1 MSGRARNLLL
11 LSWGNRLSA
20 HDHVPPAADPA
31 QAFAPDRPAVP
42 GPGALP
48 EGPAD
53 PPAAPAAP
61 AAPVTAAQPTGT
73 ADAHDAPEAP
83 GRKRPRAVGVALA
96 TAGLL
101 AVTAVSATVTVAVG
115 KPDHRPAVAAAT
127 APATAVTTAAATASS
142 APPATASATPTTAP
156 PAAPAP
162 APVPTPTSTLKGTVS
177 NGRHDGDL
185 QFFLLPIPEGGE
197 SYGPADGMLLTEKDM
212 GEQMGGAEAIK
223 ALKSFGYKDSA
234 TRTYRTADGKAE
246 VTVTLL
252 RFSTPARAAEVARN
266 YTLDGLDPVEIT
278 GDPAAHGYVD
288 KPKQQAYTGS
298 LSGISSQG
306 DVQYIIDVEV
316 KGTPDKALLSELMK
330 RQRDWLTSGR

>member
-1 MSGRARNLLL
+1 M
-11 LSWGNRLSA
+11 SA
-20 HDHVPPAADPA
+20 HDHVLPAADPA
-31 QAFAPDRPAVP
+31 QASAPDPTVP
-42 GPGALP
+42 G
-48 EGPAD
+48 
-53 PPAAPAAP
+53 
-61 AAPVTAAQPTGT
+61 APVPASPPTET
-73 ADAHDAPEAP
+73 PDAP
-83 GRKRPRAVGVALA
+83 GRKLPRSVGVALA
-96 TAGLL
+96 TVGLL

-115 KPDHRPAVAAAT
+115 KPEPRPAVAAAT
-127 APATAVTTAAATASS
+127 ATATATTAAGGTASTAPGAS
-142 APPATASATPTTAP
+142 APASATPTTAP

-162 APVPTPTSTLKGTVS
+162 APAPTSTLKGTVS

-185 QFFLLPIPEGGE
+185 QYFLLPIPEGGE

-212 GEQMGGAEAIK
+212 GEQLGGADAMK

-252 RFSTPARAAEVARN
+252 RFATAARAAEVART

-278 GDPAAHGYVD
+278 GDPAAHGYLD

-298 LSGISSQG
+298 MSGISSQG

>member
-1 MSGRARNLLL
+1 M
-11 LSWGNRLSA
+11 
-20 HDHVPPAADPA
+20 
-31 QAFAPDRPAVP
+31 
-42 GPGALP
+42 
-48 EGPAD
+48 
-53 PPAAPAAP
+53 
-61 AAPVTAAQPTGT
+61 
-73 ADAHDAPEAP
+73 AP
-83 GRKRPRAVGVALA
+83 GRKLPRAVGVALA
-96 TAGLL
+96 TVGLL

-127 APATAVTTAAATASS
+127 APATATTTAAGSASTA
-142 APPATASATPTTAP
+142 PTGTATASAAPTTAP

-185 QFFLLPIPEGGE
+185 QYFLLPIPEGGE
-197 SYGPADGMLLTEKDM
+197 SYGPADGMLLTDKDM
-212 GEQMGGAEAIK
+212 GDQMGGAEAIK

-298 LSGISSQG
+298 MSGISSQG

-316 KGTPDKALLSELMK
+316 KGTPDKALLSDLMK

>member
-1 MSGRARNLLL
+1 M
-11 LSWGNRLSA
+11 SA

-31 QAFAPDRPAVP
+31 QASAPDRSAVP
-42 GPGALP
+42 GPGTLP
-48 EGPAD
+48 EEPAHT
-53 PPAAPAAP
+53 PAAPAVTGAP
-61 AAPVTAAQPTGT
+61 ITAATATGT
-73 ADAHDAPEAP
+73 PEAP

-96 TAGLL
+96 TVGLL

-127 APATAVTTAAATASS
+127 SPATATTSAAGTAST
-142 APPATASATPTTAP
+142 APTATATASATPTTAP

-185 QFFLLPIPEGGE
+185 QYFLLPIPEGGE

-278 GDPAAHGYVD
+278 GDPTAHGYVD

-306 DVQYIIDVEV
+306 DVQYIIDVDV

>member
-1 MSGRARNLLL
+1 M
-11 LSWGNRLSA
+11 SA

-31 QAFAPDRPAVP
+31 QASAPDRSAGP

-48 EGPAD
+48 EGPAHA
-53 PPAAPAAP
+53 PVPAATPAGT
-61 AAPVTAAQPTGT
+61 PVTP
-73 ADAHDAPEAP
+73 DAP
-83 GRKRPRAVGVALA
+83 GRKLPQAVGVALA
-96 TAGLL
+96 TVGLL

-127 APATAVTTAAATASS
+127 APATA
-142 APPATASATPTTAP
+142 PATATTSAAGTASTAPTAAATPTTAP

-185 QFFLLPIPEGGE
+185 QYFLLPIPEGGE
-197 SYGPADGMLLTEKDM
+197 SYGPADGMLLTDKDM

-252 RFSTPARAAEVARN
+252 RFSTPARATEVARN
-266 YTLDGLDPVEIT
+266 YTLDGLDPIEIT

-298 LSGISSQG
+298 MSGISSQG

>member
-1 MSGRARNLLL
+1 M
-11 LSWGNRLSA
+11 SA

-31 QAFAPDRPAVP
+31 QAFAPDRSAVP
-42 GPGALP
+42 GPGAQP

-53 PPAAPAAP
+53 PPAAPGVP
-61 AAPVTAAQPTGT
+61 GVPVTAAQPTGT
-73 ADAHDAPEAP
+73 ADTQDAPEAP

-127 APATAVTTAAATASS
+127 ASS

-185 QFFLLPIPEGGE
+185 QYFLLPIPEGGE

>member
-1 MSGRARNLLL
+1 M
-11 LSWGNRLSA
+11 SA
-20 HDHVPPAADPA
+20 HDHVPPAAGPA
-31 QAFAPDRPAVP
+31 QASAPDRSAVP

-48 EGPAD
+48 EGPAR
-53 PPAAPAAP
+53 PPGAPVPAALPAGTPDSPNAP
-61 AAPVTAAQPTGT
+61 DVP
-73 ADAHDAPEAP
+73 DAPDTPGAP
-83 GRKRPRAVGVALA
+83 GRKLPRAVGVALA
-96 TAGLL
+96 TVGLL

-115 KPDHRPAVAAAT
+115 KPDHRPAAVAAT
-127 APATAVTTAAATASS
+127 APATAATTTAGTASS
-142 APPATASATPTTAP
+142 APTGTATASAAPTTAP

-185 QFFLLPIPEGGE
+185 QYFLLPIPQGGE
-197 SYGPADGMLLTEKDM
+197 SYGPADGMLLTDKDM
-212 GEQMGGAEAIK
+212 GDQMGGGADVMK
-223 ALKSFGYKDSA
+223 TLKSLGYKDSA

-246 VTVTLL
+246 VTVTLV
-252 RFSTPARAAEVARN
+252 RFSTAARATDFARN

-278 GDPAAHGYVD
+278 GDPTAHGYVD

-306 DVQYIIDVEV
+306 DVQYIIDVDV